1 MEKEVFEIRTAKIWL
16 GEDGILYIKILPKSE
31 ITLEDIKEQFKIASK
46 LVNNKRIP
54 FLIDSRGVKSMER
67 GSRKFI
73 QEESKKIV
81 SKLAILIGSY
91 TSRLIGNLFIGI
103 NKSSYPTKIFTLEDK
118 AIQWLKGHIE

>member
-67 GSRKFI
+67 ASRKFI
-73 QEESKKIV
+73 QEESKEIV

-91 TSRLIGNLFIGI
+91 ISRLIGNLFIGI